1 MVKDKLTCLGLKPE
15 FGVKIYWDLDLIAC
29 ELDFFDMWRD
39 AKPDQWGYVT
49 LTVEI
54 LGSSC
59 VDMGAGISNVS
70 TPKNNNPQFGNSIN
84 NSCNKRQ
91 RIEKERKDG
100 QGQAGIK
107 IEGHENATMSEP
119 VHHRQY
125 GDQFNYYNPQ
135 FAGNNFA
142 HSVLSSPSIQHH
154 QNNYHYQ
161 FGGYSGTFHQ
171 QHQQQPHQQ
180 FEQQPQQH
188 YYMSNNIRNINYIYT
203 KQINKSEQQHQQF
216 EQQQQQHYYMNNNIR
231 NINYIHTKEINK
243 SEDSAPK

>member
-1 MVKDKLTCLGLKPE
+1 
-15 FGVKIYWDLDLIAC
+15 
-29 ELDFFDMWRD
+29 MWRD

-135 FAGNNFA
+135 FAG
-142 HSVLSSPSIQHH
+142 
-154 QNNYHYQ
+154 
-161 FGGYSGTFHQ
+161 TFHQ

-243 SEDSAPK
+243 SEDSAP